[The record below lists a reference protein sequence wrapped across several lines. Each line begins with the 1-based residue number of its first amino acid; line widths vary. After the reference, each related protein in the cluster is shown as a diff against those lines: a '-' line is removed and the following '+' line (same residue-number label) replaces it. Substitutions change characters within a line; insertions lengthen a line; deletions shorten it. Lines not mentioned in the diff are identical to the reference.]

1 MANETVL
8 IFGGVGWAKR
18 GETETLLNVI
28 QVIIVKDLPLV
39 YRLVQTE
46 LL

>member
-18 GETETLLNVI
+18 GETLLNVI